1 VSVARLAL
9 LVGLATAPAW
19 LASAAAVQ
27 EQAPPPAVQTSAVDT
42 AAISVY
48 LVTFGVGPLIWER
61 FGHNAIRVVDRTRG
75 TDLVYNWGTFN
86 FRDPDFIPR
95 FLSGDTRYYVDTMSF
110 AQTVQLYRQYYN
122 RSIALQRLNLTPAQQ
137 VAVRDFVEWN
147 IRAEHRVYRYDYF
160 LDNCST
166 RVRDVIDRAI
176 NGALRAA
183 TADRPS
189 GTTFRWH
196 TRRLLGPDF
205 ASYTGIE
212 VALGEPADRP
222 ITAWEEMFLP
232 AKVQQY
238 VREVRIHDATGAQVP
253 LVAAEQTVF
262 TADHVEPTRPPRYFP
277 IYLCLGVALGAIA
290 LLLGVRAAN
299 GGRGARIGLASF
311 AAIWGLL
318 AGLIGV
324 LLIVA
329 WTATLH
335 IFWKRNENLFQFEP
349 LALLVAF
356 VVPVLLLR
364 GRRSRV
370 AATLTATVAAIALL
384 GAVLQLLPGID
395 QVNADIVA
403 LALPIWLGLAAAVR
417 MASRAS

>member
-1 VSVARLAL
+1 MQWLAL
-9 LVGLATAPAW
+9 PAGEARE
-19 LASAAAVQ
+19 LAAALA
-27 EQAPPPAVQTSAVDT
+27 E
-42 AAISVY
+42 
-48 LVTFGVGPLIWER
+48 
-61 FGHNAIRVVDRTRG
+61 NARPE
-75 TDLVYNWGTFN
+75 N
-86 FRDPDFIPR
+86 
-95 FLSGDTRYYVDTMSF
+95 
-110 AQTVQLYRQYYN
+110 A
-122 RSIALQRLNLTPAQQ
+122 
-137 VAVRDFVEWN
+137 
-147 IRAEHRVYRYDYF
+147 HYRYDYF

-183 TADRPS
+183 TFTRAS

-196 TRRLLGPDF
+196 TRRLLGPDV

-212 VALGEPADRP
+212 IALGEPADRP

-238 VREVRIHDATGAQVP
+238 VREVRIHDASGAERP
-253 LVAAEQTVF
+253 LVASEQTVY
-262 TADHVEPTRPPRYFP
+262 TAAHVEPTRPPRYFALD
-277 IYLCLGVALGAIA
+277 LCVGVALGGIA

-311 AAIWGLL
+311 AAVWGLL
-318 AGLIGV
+318 AGIVGV

-364 GRRSRV
+364 GRGSRF
-370 AATLTATVAAIALL
+370 AATLTTTVAAIALL
-384 GAVLQLLPGID
+384 GAVLQLVPGID
-395 QVNADIVA
+395 QVNADVVA

-417 MASRAS
+417 LASRPA